1 MCFACTF
8 LGWFVDWFAAFGLL
22 LVKLLAGLECFLCL
36 RAAGF
41 RLFDVWWW
49 LICFRGDWFVG
60 GYAGGWV
67 MVVYCLC
74 LDGLLFACCLLIVLF

>member
-41 RLFDVWWW
+41 RLFD
-49 LICFRGDWFVG
+49 G
-60 GYAGGWV
+60 
-67 MVVYCLC
+67 
-74 LDGLLFACCLLIVLF
+74 